1 MHLILLTGLLIG
13 FGGSVHCVG
22 MCGPLALSLPFN
34 MFSSNAKWL
43 AVLLY
48 NIGRVTSYTV
58 IGFSVGLLGRSFNW
72 FGITQILSIIL
83 GCAIILS
90 IFLPKL
96 FKKVKIK
103 FPDFISNIQ
112 VNMMRSLVTKQKIYY
127 MYAAGI
133 MNGLLPCGLVYMAL
147 TAALVSGSVS
157 NSILFMVSFGVGTI
171 PAMLLMVSAGQLMKP
186 SFRIKFKKMVPVISL
201 IIGVLLVLRG
211 LNLNIPFIS
220 PYLSPNLSGD
230 TTIDCY

>member
-34 MFSSNAKWL
+34 MFSSKAKWL

-48 NIGRVTSYTV
+48 NIGRVTSYTA
-58 IGFSVGLLGRSFNW
+58 IGLSVGLLGRSINW

-83 GCAIILS
+83 GCVIILS

-112 VNMMRSLVTKQKIYY
+112 VNMMRSLVTKQKIYW

-147 TAALVSGSVS
+147 AAALVSGSVS

-186 SFRIKFKKMVPVISL
+186 SFRNKFKKMVPVISL
-201 IIGVLLVLRG
+201 TIGVLLVLRG

-230 TTIDCY
+230 TTIDCH

>member
-1 MHLILLTGLLIG
+1 MNLFLLTGLLIG

-34 MFSSNAKWL
+34 IFSNNAKWL
-43 AVLLY
+43 AFFLY
-48 NIGRVTSYTV
+48 NMGRVTSYAA
-58 IGFSVGLLGRSFNW
+58 IGLLAGLLGRSINW
-72 FGITQILSIIL
+72 FGITQILSFVL
-83 GCAIILS
+83 GCVIILS

-96 FKKVKIK
+96 FKKFKIN
-103 FPDFISNIQ
+103 FPDFINNIQ
-112 VNMMRSLVTKQKIYY
+112 INLMQALVKKQKVSW

-147 TAALVSGSVS
+147 AAALVAGSVS
-157 NSILFMVSFGVGTI
+157 NSILFMVFFGVGTI
-171 PAMLLMVSAGQLMKP
+171 PAMVLIVSAGQLLKP

-201 IIGVLLVLRG
+201 MIGILLVLRG

-220 PYLSPNLSGD
+220 PYVSPNLSGN
-230 TTIDCY
+230 TAIDCH

>member
-1 MHLILLTGLLIG
+1 MNLFLLTGLLIG

-34 MFSSNAKWL
+34 IFSNNAKWL

-48 NIGRVTSYTV
+48 NVGRVTSYAA
-58 IGFSVGLLGRSFNW
+58 IGLLAGLLGRSFNW
-72 FGITQILSIIL
+72 FGITQILSLVL
-83 GCAIILS
+83 GCVIILS

-96 FKKVKIK
+96 FKKFKIN
-103 FPDFISNIQ
+103 FPDFINNIQ
-112 VNMMRSLVTKQKIYY
+112 INLMQALVKKQKVTW

-147 TAALVSGSVS
+147 AAALVAGSVS
-157 NSILFMVSFGVGTI
+157 NSILFMVFFGVGTI
-171 PAMLLMVSAGQLMKP
+171 PAMVLIVSAGQLLKP

-201 IIGVLLVLRG
+201 MIGILLVLRG

-220 PYLSPNLSGD
+220 PYVSPNLSGD
-230 TTIDCY
+230 TAIDCH